1 MKTPFELLIE
11 SDEIKNTLMTSGKT
25 LTGIKTSLTNT
36 KRHTK
41 NEANDTL
48 LGPKSVETKEE
59 LDKNNLAPEI
69 EVITNMDMEGPG
81 LKKLL
86 HPPKLSTKKDIHKPK
101 EPSRDISENTS
112 VNHKIELLL
121 ELTNHNNQNNLS
133 SSTLNEN

>member
-48 LGPKSVETKEE
+48 LGPKSTETKEE
-59 LDKNNLAPEI
+59 LDKNNLVPEI
-69 EVITNMDMEGPG
+69 EVITNLDMEGQV
-81 LKKLL
+81 LKNYCILRNYRQ
-86 HPPKLSTKKDIHKPK
+86 KK
-101 EPSRDISENTS
+101 ISINRR
-112 VNHKIELLL
+112 
-121 ELTNHNNQNNLS
+121 NQVGI
-133 SSTLNEN
+133 